1 MKRIIGRQYKDAY
14 VQQLINSKQYP
25 FKIINGEDGKA
36 VVEVTYNKVISKR
49 SPEQISAEILK
60 YLKECA
66 EEYLMTEVFNAV
78 ISVPAY
84 FSNAQ
89 RQATKIA
96 AKLAGLKVL
105 KLITEPVAAAIH
117 YTRNRPEDG
126 NTSLV
131 FDFGGGTLD
140 VSIINVDGKNFKVVG
155 VEGDSFLGGRDF
167 DNILVEHFKSMVKTN
182 FGESLLND
190 RLIRRLKESSVK
202 IKKKLSTCSSYSI
215 TLELIANGEEHTL
228 DLSLTKKEFE
238 ELAENLFIKVKY
250 LVKKCL
256 AESKLEKDDISSVI
270 LVGGSTRILKIREIL
285 SDMFGKKKLRT
296 DVNPDQAVALGAGI
310 QAEALKINFSDL
322 EKYKITEVTPLSLGI
337 CLYGGLMDVLIKKNS
352 PLPIVSEPVSYF
364 THENNQTTAL
374 FSLFEGERKICEY
387 NNFLGTITVVDI
399 PPGRAGKVGFELTF
413 ALNED
418 GILTATAK
426 ETTTL
431 KQETLI
437 VSIGNFSLCDYQ
449 VKQAIDN
456 SDKCRQE
463 DEMFERFVKYK
474 YKPQLICNNILYE
487 VDNLPADEDKSFV
500 RIKCKEFQKIMN
512 KLHYTELDRLK
523 NEFEL
528 FRKSIKNTVER
539 HIDID
544 FAMYTQPKRPAIIHH
559 SSQDTP
565 DESEMASNG
574 GSSSSLKNTKSFRL
588 FKRFIPKKK

>member
-1 MKRIIGRQYKDAY
+1 M
-14 VQQLINSKQYP
+14 QQLVTSKQYP
-25 FKIINGEDGKA
+25 FKIIEGEDGKA
-36 VVEVTYNKVISKR
+36 VVEVTYNRLVSKR

-66 EEYLMTEVFNAV
+66 EEYLMAEVTNAV

-89 RQATKIA
+89 RQATKTA

-117 YTRNRPEDG
+117 YTRNRPEEG

-140 VSIINVDGKNFKVVG
+140 VSIINVDGKNFQVVG

-167 DNILVEHFKSMVKTN
+167 DNILVEHFKSMIKTN

-228 DLSLTKKEFE
+228 DLSLTTKEFE
-238 ELAENLFIKVKY
+238 ELAENLFIKVKH
-250 LVKKCL
+250 LVEKCL
-256 AESKLEKDDISSVI
+256 VESKLEKHDISSVI
-270 LVGGSTRILKIREIL
+270 LVGGSTRILKIRQML
-285 SDMFGKKKLRT
+285 SDMFGKKKIRT
-296 DVNPDQAVALGAGI
+296 DINPDQAVALGAGI
-310 QAEALKINFSDL
+310 QAEALKINVSDL

-374 FSLFEGERKICEY
+374 FSVFEGERKICEY
-387 NNFLGTITVVDI
+387 NNFLGTLTVVDI

-413 ALNED
+413 ELNED
-418 GILTATAK
+418 GILTATAR
-426 ETTTL
+426 ETTTF
-431 KQETLI
+431 KQETLV

-449 VKQAIDN
+449 IKQAIDN
-456 SDKCRQE
+456 SDKCQE
-463 DEMFERFVKYK
+463 KDDMFERFVKYK

-487 VDNLPADEDKSFV
+487 LEKIPSHVEKLYVKS
-500 RIKCKEFQKIMN
+500 KCNEFQHIM
-512 KLHYTELDRLK
+512 KTLRYTELDRLK
-523 NEFEL
+523 KEFEL
-528 FRKSIKNTVER
+528 FRTSIKNIVEG

-544 FAMYTQPKRPAIIHH
+544 FVMYTKPQRPSIIYQ
-559 SSQDTP
+559 SSQENIR
-565 DESEMASNG
+565 DEASGTSSNG
-574 GSSSSLKNTKSFRL
+574 ENNSSLKSSKSFKL